1 MQYNLEILN
10 KYIDKGLIIKQVH
23 PTLPLSIYNY
33 SRECQFNG
41 NWDRYT
47 LACRGLVLDNEGNV
61 IAKPFPKFF
70 NWEEIK
76 DDKYAHCEGCRRVG
90 MINCAHP
97 EECGGW
103 EMRSVIPNES
113 FEVYEK
119 MDGSLGIIFY
129 YEEELSDE
137 KRYNIWFNNNYQTGM
152 ERFFDPNNLPDF
164 DDPYYEPTPRIK
176 GEWHMATR
184 GSFQSEQA
192 IKGMEILNKY
202 NRVQLMENYTYLVEI
217 IYPENRIVVDYGKE
231 ERLVLLGIVR
241 TDSGEELDYSTMCN
255 ESDVTGIPL
264 VMKYKTWGED
274 WETLKKEISKD
285 NEGYVIRFSGGMRM
299 KIKGDEYVRLHKIL
313 TNFSTKDIWE
323 LLRNN
328 EPLEPFLERVPD
340 EFDKWVKAIIM
351 NLRYSF
357 HHIDERAGKLHDGFR
372 YGKFND
378 RDPEPTKKEFAE
390 YVKQFPKELAAVMF
404 KMWDKQPYDHIIWS
418 MIKPKYEKPFKKDT
432 DL

>member
-1 MQYNLEILN
+1 MKYDLTILS
-10 KYIDKGLIIKQVH
+10 KYIDEGLIIKQVH
-23 PTLPLSIYNY
+23 PTLSLSIYNY
-33 SRECQFNG
+33 SRECQYDG
-41 NWDRYT
+41 KWDDIT
-47 LACRGLVLDNEGNV
+47 LNCRGLVLDNNGNV

-70 NWEEIK
+70 NYEELK
-76 DDKYAHCEGCRRVG
+76 QED
-90 MINCAHP
+90 
-97 EECGGW
+97 
-103 EMRSVIPNES
+103 IPNEN

-119 MDGSLGIIFY
+119 MDGSLGILFY

-137 KRYNIWFNNNYQTGM
+137 RRYNIWFNNNYQTGM

-192 IKGMEILNKY
+192 IKAKQILDTKY
-202 NRVQLMENYTYLVEI
+202 NVSSLRKTRTYLFEI
-217 IYPENRIVVDYGKE
+217 IYPENRIVVDYGNDEK
-231 ERLVLLGIVR
+231 LVLLAVID
-241 TDSGEELDYSTMCN
+241 TESGEEIPKSALYFMVEDGW
-255 ESDVTGIPL
+255 DVVTT
-264 VMKYKTWGED
+264 YKTWGED
-274 WETLKKEISKD
+274 WETLKREISKD
-285 NEGYVIRFSGGMRM
+285 NEGYVIRFTGGMRM
-299 KIKGDEYVRLHKIL
+299 KIKGVEYVRLHKIL

-357 HHIDERAGKLHDGFR
+357 YSIDERAGKMHDFFR
-372 YGKFND
+372 YGKYND

-404 KMWDKQPYDHIIWS
+404 KMWDKQPYDNIIWS
-418 MIKPKYEKPFKKDT
+418 MIKPKYEKPFKNNNDI
-432 DL
+432 

>member
-1 MQYNLEILN
+1 MKYNLELLH
-10 KYIDKGLIIKQVH
+10 KHYIDTGLVVKQNH

-33 SRECQFNG
+33 SRTTQYDG

-70 NWEEIK
+70 NYEEIK
-76 DDKYAHCEGCRRVG
+76 DDKYAHCEGCRKSG
-90 MINCAHP
+90 MINCGYFDK
-97 EECGGW
+97 CGGW

-119 MDGSLGIIFY
+119 MDGSLGIFFY
-129 YEEELSDE
+129 Y
-137 KRYNIWFNNNYQTGM
+137 G
-152 ERFFDPNNLPDF
+152 
-164 DDPYYEPTPRIK
+164 

-184 GSFQSEQA
+184 GSFTSEQA
-192 IKGMEILNKY
+192 IKGMEIAKRLNYDK
-202 NRVQLMENYTYLVEI
+202 RCVIGYTYLFEI

-231 ERLVLLGIVR
+231 ERLVLLGVMNR
-241 TDSGEELDYSTMCN
+241 RGEEFPYEEIAD
-255 ESDVTGIPL
+255 EGWDI

-299 KIKGDEYVRLHKIL
+299 KIKGTEYVRLHRIL
-313 TNFSTKDIWE
+313 TNFSNKDIWE
-323 LLRNN
+323 LLKNG
-328 EPLEPFLERVPD
+328 EDLGPFLERVPD
-340 EFDKWVKAIIM
+340 EFDKWVKAVVM

-357 HHIDERAGKLHDGFR
+357 HSIDERAGKYHDSFR

-378 RDPEPTKKEFAE
+378 KEVEPTKKEFAE
-390 YVKQFPKELAAVMF
+390 YVKQFPKELSAVMF
-404 KMWDKQPYDHIIWS
+404 KIWDKKAYDYIIWN
-418 MIKPKYEKPFKKDT
+418 MIKPMHQKPFRNDNN
-432 DL
+432 

>member
-1 MQYNLEILN
+1 MKYNLELLH
-10 KYIDKGLIIKQVH
+10 KHYIDKGLVVKQNH

-33 SRECQFNG
+33 SRTTQYDG

-70 NWEEIK
+70 NYEEIK
-76 DDKYAHCEGCRRVG
+76 DDKYAHCEGCRKSG
-90 MINCAHP
+90 MINCGYFDK
-97 EECGGW
+97 CGGW

-119 MDGSLGIIFY
+119 MDGSLGIIFH
-129 YEEELSDE
+129 YE
-137 KRYNIWFNNNYQTGM
+137 
-152 ERFFDPNNLPDF
+152 
-164 DDPYYEPTPRIK
+164 

-184 GSFQSEQA
+184 GSFTSEQA
-192 IKGMEILNKY
+192 IKGKEILNKY

-264 VMKYKTWGED
+264 VMKYNTWGED

-299 KIKGDEYVRLHKIL
+299 KIKGDEYVRLHRIL
-313 TNFSTKDIWE
+313 TNFSNKDIWE
-323 LLRNN
+323 LLKNG
-328 EPLEPFLERVPD
+328 EDLGPFLERVPD
-340 EFDKWVKAIIM
+340 EFDDWVKRTAM

-357 HHIDERAGKLHDGFR
+357 HSIDERAGKLHDGFR
-372 YGKFND
+372 YGKYGD
-378 RDPEPTKKEFAE
+378 VDPEPTKREFAE
-390 YVKQFPKELAAVMF
+390 YVKQFPVELAAVMF
-404 KMWDKQPYDHIIWS
+404 KIWDKRPYDYIIWN
-418 MIKPKYEKPFKKDT
+418 MIKPKHQKPFRNDGE
-432 DL
+432 